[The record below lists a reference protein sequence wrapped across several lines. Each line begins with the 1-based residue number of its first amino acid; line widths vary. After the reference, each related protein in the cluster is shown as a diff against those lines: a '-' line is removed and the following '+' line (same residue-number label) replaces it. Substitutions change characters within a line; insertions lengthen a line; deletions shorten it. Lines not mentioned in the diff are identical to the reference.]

1 MTALHPF
8 RAELRALL
16 RLAVPLSVAG
26 SGQALMGVV
35 DTAVVGRAGA
45 VAMAGTG
52 LGNSLF
58 FAVSVFGMGLMHG
71 VDPLVSQALG
81 ADDPARARRFLW
93 QGIWLAGATSLVLA
107 VPLALASSL
116 LVRLGIPP
124 EVAEQTG
131 RYLTLRLPGLPLLLL
146 YYVARAYLQSHGI
159 ARPMV
164 IAVVLANVLNLP
176 AVTLL
181 VFGGAPLP
189 AWTGPLRLVP
199 AMGAAGAALATT
211 LCLLVQSA
219 VLVAAISR
227 VPFPRGAG
235 GHRRFARAD
244 VWAGIRVGAPIAL
257 HMGTEVGFF
266 ALVTF
271 LAGRLGAGALAA
283 HQLAISMASL
293 TFTFAVGFGEA
304 GSVRVGWSVGAR
316 DRGAARR
323 AGLAAFA
330 GGVGFMSTSAL
341 AFLLFPGALARLMTD
356 DAQVIATAVP
366 LLRVAAL
373 FQLSDGL
380 QGVGA
385 GVLRGAGETRFTFL
399 ANVVGHWL
407 VGLPA
412 TLLLGFTFGH
422 GVTGL
427 WGGFCFGLTTVG
439 VALLV
444 RFLRVSS
451 REIVPLA
458 DRAAA

>member
-1 MTALHPF
+1 MISPALF
-8 RAELRALL
+8 RAELRALV
-16 RLAVPLSVAG
+16 RLALPLSIAA

-35 DTAVVGRAGA
+35 ATAVVGRAGA
-45 VAMAGTG
+45 VAMAGAG
-52 LGNSLF
+52 LGNSIF
-58 FAVSVFGMGLMHG
+58 FAVSVLGMGLMHG

-81 ADDPARARRFLW
+81 ADDPTRARRFLW

-107 VPLALASSL
+107 VPLALAPL
-116 LVRLGIPP
+116 ALVHLGIPP
-124 EVAEQTG
+124 EVAAQAG
-131 RYLTLRLPGLPLLLL
+131 RYMHLRLPGLPLFLL
-146 YYVARAYLQSHGI
+146 YFVARAYLQGHGI

-164 IAVVLANVLNLP
+164 VAVILANALNLP
-176 AVTLL
+176 AVAIL
-181 VFGGAPLP
+181 VFGGGALP
-189 AWTGPLRLVP
+189 AWAGPLRLVP
-199 AMGAAGAALATT
+199 PMGAGGAALATT
-211 LCLLVQSA
+211 LCMLVQSA

-235 GHRRFARAD
+235 GHRRFARAE
-244 VWAGIRVGAPIAL
+244 VWAAFRVGAPIAL

-266 ALVTF
+266 ALVAF
-271 LAGRLGAGALAA
+271 LAGRLGAGAMAA
-283 HQLAISMASL
+283 HQLALSLASL

-304 GSVRVGWSVGAR
+304 GSVRVGWAVGAR
-316 DRGAARR
+316 DRGGARR

-330 GGVGFMSTSAL
+330 GGVGFMSISAL
-341 AFLLFPGALARLMTD
+341 TFLLFPAALARLMTD
-356 DAQVIATAVP
+356 DARVIATAVP
-366 LLRVAAL
+366 LLRIAAL

-412 TLLLGFTFGH
+412 TLLLGLALGH

-439 VALLV
+439 VALLA